1 MRPGK
6 RKPAGGNLRASGTI
20 SGLRALY
27 GRAEATPSRKGW
39 QSPRLPHNWRDRL
52 PDPAHYYGQRVEKLG
67 RPNGQGWAQGRC
79 PFHEDH
85 DASLSV
91 NLGSA
96 RGGWRC
102 FAGCG
107 AGDLVSFHERL
118 SGKPFKEAVAELVR
132 GGA

>member
-1 MRPGK
+1 
-6 RKPAGGNLRASGTI
+6 
-20 SGLRALY
+20 
-27 GRAEATPSRKGW
+27 
-39 QSPRLPHNWRDRL
+39 L
-52 PDPAHYYGQRVEKLG
+52 PDPSHYYGQRVEKLG
-67 RPNGQGWAQGRC
+67 RQIGQGWAQGKC

-91 NLGSA
+91 HLDSA
-96 RGGWRC
+96 RGGWKC

-118 SGKPFKEAVAELVR
+118 SGKPIKEAVAELVR